1 MKYYWEL
8 YTQEDS
14 TFVWTWSIQVKL
26 EFGDVGFCGGRKMKE
41 SGEKPSEQ
49 GLNHQQTQPHMAAGW
64 NQTRAIL
71 VGGEH

>member
-26 EFGDVGFCGGRKMKE
+26 EFGDVGFCGGRKLGE
-41 SGEKPSEQ
+41 SGEKTLEQ
-49 GLNHQQTQPHMAAGW
+49 GLNHQQTQPTYGSRLESNPGH
-64 NQTRAIL
+64 I
-71 VGGEH
+71 GGR